1 MSSPEDKQ
9 GRKRPASPSEDGS
22 TQWAS
27 ADLGSNERKQKFLR
41 LMGAGK
47 KEPTGRLVI
56 GDHKS
61 TSHVRTGQEDK
72 KINEQL
78 EMQYQQGMDGKLSG
92 RNRRHCGLGFSEPD
106 PRPDSFPTPPV
117 DSRTEVTEPKMCTSE
132 KVPTVAQDKDCDP
145 NPKEQTSDQA
155 KPSSDQ
161 ARPSSDSG
169 NDKRKHGY
177 KMAFVKSM

>member
-1 MSSPEDKQ
+1 MSSPEDRH
-9 GRKRPASPSEDGS
+9 GTKRPASPSQDGS

-61 TSHVRTGQEDK
+61 TSHFRSGQEDK

-92 RNRRHCGLGFSEPD
+92 RNRRHCGLGFSE
-106 PRPDSFPTPPV
+106 SLLFCQSCPTRKSHTIGNPCLSLLSV
-117 DSRTEVTEPKMCTSE
+117 TFFSRL
-132 KVPTVAQDKDCDP
+132 
-145 NPKEQTSDQA
+145 
-155 KPSSDQ
+155 
-161 ARPSSDSG
+161 
-169 NDKRKHGY
+169 
-177 KMAFVKSM
+177 